1 MKYNEDAKLI
11 WESFLNKTDIEL
23 SQYKPYIE
31 KDTDCYAVIIEP
43 REHTDMLLSIRNT
56 MYYLNE
62 NNYKSFINTLKDICK
77 KEGING
83 GKLTVEP
90 FSLGKVLMSVQKSA
104 LNCLIKPFV
113 LPLKSVQ
120 KTISILFLL
129 FWAFNKNG
137 KRRIKVK
144 NLVIANSISVF
155 LRKVY
160 I

>member
-62 NNYKSFINTLKDICK
+62 NNSKIKWGLQIFHGTKNEKFIKSLSKGWKNVIYNSYEGDKTNYKLYLEVANG
-77 KEGING
+77 KEVIDQSDS
-83 GKLTVEP
+83 T
-90 FSLGKVLMSVQKSA
+90 
-104 LNCLIKPFV
+104 
-113 LPLKSVQ
+113 
-120 KTISILFLL
+120 LL
-129 FWAFNKNG
+129 FRHFWDNKEAIPDTLATHKENH
-137 KRRIKVK
+137 IKK
-144 NLVIANSISVF
+144 IKF
-155 LRKVY
+155 
-160 I
+160 